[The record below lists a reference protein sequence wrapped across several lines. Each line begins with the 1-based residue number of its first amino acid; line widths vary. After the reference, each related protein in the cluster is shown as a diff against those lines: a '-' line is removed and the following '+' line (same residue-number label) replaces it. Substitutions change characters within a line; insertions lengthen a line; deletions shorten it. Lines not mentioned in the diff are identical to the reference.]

1 MTTPTVDE
9 VLRYLAELPDMCA
22 LLPEAAIVRT
32 PRGEGSRSMPGPRP
46 PLRLDVLH
54 LLDTRDKGWMF
65 DAPPDPDRV
74 GVLPFLDSWA
84 RDLEATALDERPELP
99 DELPDPPTVTG
110 LCKWLAGEAQWASEL
125 PQWPEMADGIHKT
138 WKAVR
143 IACRAV
149 REVEGRAVPCNRCG
163 AGELRHVEGDKP
175 MWECSECEHRV
186 TVQAVT
192 LRQAA
197 KILRDDLGASAP
209 TLRTLQRWALRP
221 GLLRPIADSPKRRLF
236 DMGQIRSVA
245 AEERI
250 RGSA

>member
-1 MTTPTVDE
+1 MITPTVDD
-9 VLRYLAELPDMCA
+9 VLRYLAELPELCA

-32 PRGEGSRSMPGPRP
+32 PSGEGSRGTPGPRP

-54 LLDTRDKGWMF
+54 LLDTRDKGWAF
-65 DAPPDPDRV
+65 DVPPDPDRM

-110 LCKWLAGEAQWASEL
+110 LCKWLTGEALWASGL

-149 REVEGRAVPCNRCG
+149 REVDERPVPCNRCG
-163 AGELRHVEGDKP
+163 AGELRHVEGDRP
-175 MWECSECEHRV
+175 MWECSQCEHQV

-197 KILRDDLGASAP
+197 KIIGVPKSTLADWARRRALVAPISDSPGRRLYDLGQ
-209 TLRTLQRWALRP
+209 L
-221 GLLRPIADSPKRRLF
+221 RRL
-236 DMGQIRSVA
+236 A
-245 AEERI
+245 AEQRL
-250 RGSA
+250 RKGA

>member
-1 MTTPTVDE
+1 MTIPTVDE

-32 PRGEGSRSMPGPRP
+32 PRGEGSRSVPGPRP
-46 PLRLDVLH
+46 PVRLDVLH
-54 LLDTRDKGWMF
+54 LLDTRDKGWAF
-65 DAPPDPDRV
+65 DVPPDPDRV

-110 LCKWLAGEAQWASEL
+110 LCKWLAREALWASGL
-125 PQWPEMADGIHKT
+125 PQWPEMADGIQKT

-149 REVEGRAVPCNRCG
+149 DCEEGRPVRCDECG
-163 AGELRHVEGDKP
+163 AGELRHVEGGKP
-175 MWECSECEHRV
+175 MWECSECKHKV

-192 LRQAA
+192 LREAA
-197 KILRDDLGASAP
+197 AILRQERGKRAP
-209 TLRTLQRWALRP
+209 SLRTLQRWALRP
-221 GLLRPIADSPKRRLF
+221 GLLTPIGDGPKRRLF
-236 DMGQIRSVA
+236 NMGQIRSVA

-250 RGSA
+250 RSSA